1 MPANLNHRDKPRHVA
16 LIMDGNGRWA
26 AKKRMPR
33 LHGHRAGAEA
43 LRNIVRECPNL
54 DIRYLTVFAFSTEN
68 WRRKP
73 EEISGLM
80 SLMQLYSDSE
90 ISQLRENGVHVEFI
104 GDLTRL
110 DPGVKEQL
118 ETLAC
123 ETKGGRRLKL
133 TVAVNYGGRAELTG
147 AVRRIVSRVEHGEL
161 CLDEITET
169 VMQDHLMT
177 ADLPDPDLIIRT
189 SGEIRLSNFL
199 LWQSAYSELE
209 FVDTLWPDFTPE
221 ILKSILVRY
230 PERSRRFGADGE

>member
-1 MPANLNHRDKPRHVA
+1 MNAENFPCDRPRHVA

-26 AKKRMPR
+26 AKKKMPR

-43 LRNIVRECPNL
+43 LRNVVRECPEL
-54 DIRYLTVFAFSTEN
+54 GIRYLTVFAFSTEN

-80 SLMQLYSDSE
+80 SLMRIYSSSE
-90 ISQLRENGVHVEFI
+90 IGQLQENGVHVEFI

-110 DPGVKEQL
+110 ETGVRERL
-118 ETLAC
+118 ETLAQ
-123 ETKGGRRLKL
+123 ETRGGRRLKL

-147 AVRRIVSRVEHGEL
+147 AVRRIASRVEQGKL
-161 CLDEITET
+161 CPEDISES
-169 VMQDHLMT
+169 VMQQNLLT
-177 ADLPDPDLIIRT
+177 SDLPDPDLIIRT
-189 SGEIRLSNFL
+189 SGEVRLSNFL

-221 ILKSILVRY
+221 ILKSILARY
-230 PERSRRFGADGE
+230 PERSRRFGANGD